1 MENVIG
7 WLEGKKT
14 VLVGVLSAIAGV
26 GQSLGWWDVTP
37 AWLSAEEVM
46 ALMGGVMVILRY
58 FTKTPILKKS

>member
-14 VLVGVLSAIAGV
+14 VLVGVLSAVAGV
-26 GQSLGWWDVTP
+26 GQGLGWWDVTP
-37 AWLSAEEVM
+37 AWLSPEEVM

-58 FTKTPILKKS
+58 FTKTPILKKN